1 MSADFFFFP
10 FFRLHP
16 QFLDHG
22 SNLGWSFNLHHSCGN
37 PGSLTGGAGWGL
49 EPTPLQRQAV
59 SLTHRATVEALSV
72 DFLILPVYLGGKRM
86 IIFTLQKRKWRHREV
101 KHLAQ
106 SHMAGRKS
114 DQPATQDVLLQELLS
129 FKTIPAH
136 DPGEKLTLPSY
147 PLPTHLKSR

>member
-1 MSADFFFFP
+1 MFSFFFGFI
-10 FFRLHP
+10 HSSWTTD
-16 QFLDHG
+16 QIWAG
-22 SNLGWSFNLHHSCGN
+22 ASIYIHHSCGN
-37 PGSLTGGAGWGL
+37 PGSLTRGAGWGL

-59 SLTHRATVEALSV
+59 SLTHRATAEALSV

-106 SHMAGRKS
+106 IHMAGRKR

-147 PLPTHLKSR
+147 PLPTHLKSRRF